1 MSYLSCIAIVVID
14 GEEEHDAEDR
24 GGQHGQ
30 QVRLKAPNIL
40 DRPNI
45 GNTKFPQKQI
55 HHLEQGFT
63 QFNKIKGDKP
73 LDWIPMA
80 AIVPLLPSLFTCCN
94 INYLHS

>member
-1 MSYLSCIAIVVID
+1 MSYLSYIAIVVID

-24 GGQHGQ
+24 GGQHGK

-45 GNTKFPQKQI
+45 RNTKFPQKQI
-55 HHLEQGFT
+55 HHLEKGFT
-63 QFNKIKGDKP
+63 QLNKKKGDKP

-80 AIVPLLPSLFTCCN
+80 AIVPLLPLPFTCCN